1 MWKRVA
7 NAVVMYASLPVYDH
21 RDVGGRAMQGAI
33 AEKIR
38 QLFRKY
44 LLIWITR
51 QYLQKQRGYRTAG
64 LLQVPMGLLN

>member
-1 MWKRVA
+1 
-7 NAVVMYASLPVYDH
+7 
-21 RDVGGRAMQGAI
+21 MQGAI